1 MKCNEDQKKLR
12 DWRELRVASVQ
23 DASRNVVRRPQWD
36 VVCLNV
42 ETKRRMGAIVTNP
55 TIPCGLCPSGIMG
68 HPSLARGGRCREA
81 DFSAPRLTMGL

>member
-23 DASRNVVRRPQWD
+23 DASRD

-42 ETKRRMGAIVTNP
+42 ETKRCMGAIVTNP